1 MVTDNP
7 LGRATAYID
16 EYAPDVLFPIPRKA
30 SRDALGI
37 EDALPFRGVDRWN
50 AWELSWLTP
59 RGKPEVAVGVIE
71 FPATNPNLV
80 ESKSLKLYL
89 NSLNGMR
96 YASGDQVAKLIRTD
110 LEAASGGPVTV
121 QLGTVD
127 DRGLMPPASLPGRCI
142 DAADADVEH
151 FDVKPE
157 LLDRAADPGNEVE
170 QTLHSHLLRS
180 NCPVTGQPD
189 WASVLIAYRGP
200 RIQETALLKYLV
212 SFRNHDDYH
221 EQCVERIFVDIKS
234 HCRPE
239 ALTVQAF
246 YTRRG
251 GLDINPFRSD
261 WQDPPPHRRLL
272 RQ

>member
-1 MVTDNP
+1 
-7 LGRATAYID
+7 
-16 EYAPDVLFPIPRKA
+16 
-30 SRDALGI
+30 
-37 EDALPFRGVDRWN
+37 
-50 AWELSWLTP
+50 
-59 RGKPEVAVGVIE
+59 GKPEVAVGVIE

-96 YASGDQVAKLIRTD
+96 YASAVEVAALVRRD
-110 LEAASGGPVTV
+110 LEAASGGPVSVT
-121 QLGTVD
+121 LAPVD
-127 DRGLMPPASLPGRCI
+127 EPELIPMKSLAGRCI
-142 DAADADVEH
+142 DAADVVIEDYAVNPDLLGNAGDSSSPVE
-151 FDVKPE
+151 E
-157 LLDRAADPGNEVE
+157 
-170 QTLHSHLLRS
+170 TLHSHLLRS

-189 WASVLIAYRGP
+189 WASVAITYRGP
-200 RIQETALLKYLV
+200 PIDEASLLKYLV

-221 EQCVERIFVDIKS
+221 EQCVERIFVDIRAR
-234 HCRPE
+234 CRTE

-261 WQDPPPHRRLL
+261 WQDPPPHMRLL

>member
-7 LGRATAYID
+7 LGRAAEYTD
-16 EYAPDVLFPIPRKA
+16 DYAPDVLFPIPRKA

-37 EDALPFRGVDRWN
+37 EGALPFRGVDRWN

-71 FPATNPNLV
+71 FPASNPNLV

-96 YASGDQVAKLIRTD
+96 YTSGDEVARLIRTD
-110 LEAASGGPVTV
+110 LEVASGGPVTV
-121 QLGTVD
+121 QLYAADGG
-127 DRGLMPPASLPGRCI
+127 RLIAPASLPGHCI
-142 DAADADVEH
+142 DAADVDIEH
-151 FDVKPE
+151 FEVNPE
-157 LLDRAADPGNEVE
+157 LLDRAVDSGNVVE
-170 QTLHSHLLRS
+170 ETLHSHLLRS

-200 RIQETALLKYLV
+200 RIEESALLKYLV

-221 EQCVERIFVDIKS
+221 EQCVERMFVDIKS
-234 HCRPE
+234 RCRPE

-261 WQDPPPHRRLL
+261 WQDPPPHGRLL